1 MWLLDSTLVTWQLL
15 RDPQTGPQGPFCI
28 ADTDPEESG
37 LSESLPQSKFTD
49 RKFTSVEV

>member
-1 MWLLDSTLVTWQLL
+1 MWLLDSTLVTWHLL

-37 LSESLPQSKFTD
+37 LPESLPQSKFTD
-49 RKFTSVEV
+49 